1 MGRTLQEIL
10 MARDTLIFLLQH
22 LGFVINLKKS
32 VLHPARISGLSNR
45 YRENN
50 FGSFREK
57 IKACVSMMSRDFHAA
72 KNFSVKSH
80 KINWSAVIIC
90 PGSFTSRNP
99 VSISSTGTNINSTE
113 KRSLRVIVTLGNLT
127 RDELLWWIE
136 NLKLCNGRKQ
146 QQRESHMTIH
156 RDALTKGLGAYCKG
170 VSTRGKWSK
179 EKKHFQINVLE
190 LLA

>member
-1 MGRTLQEIL
+1 MLLMVRTLQEIL

-113 KRSLRVIVTLGNLT
+113 K
-127 RDELLWWIE
+127 E
-136 NLKLCNGRKQ
+136 
-146 QQRESHMTIH
+146 
-156 RDALTKGLGAYCKG
+156 
-170 VSTRGKWSK
+170 
-179 EKKHFQINVLE
+179 VLE
-190 LLA
+190 